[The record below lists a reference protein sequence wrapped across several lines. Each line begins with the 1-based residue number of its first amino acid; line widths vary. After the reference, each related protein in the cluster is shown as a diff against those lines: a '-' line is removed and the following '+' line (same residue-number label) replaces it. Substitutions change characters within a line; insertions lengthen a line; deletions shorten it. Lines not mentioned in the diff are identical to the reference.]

1 MKFAKNY
8 SFKLILIII
17 LLLNIFA
24 NLQCLEP
31 FFRKRKINEDDKVR
45 FYLI

>member
-1 MKFAKNY
+1 MKFTKNY
-8 SFKLILIII
+8 SFKLYLLIII
-17 LLLNIFA
+17 LLNIFA

-31 FFRKRKINEDDKVR
+31 FFRKRKISEDDKVR